1 MNSQVQQ
8 AVNKITPLRLGVA
21 AAAILFLFLTSGIL
35 LAAAKAG
42 ASLIFLAIIGLTLFA
57 LYQSIPLL
65 AQKWENKLLSLR
77 KAEARQNPIEQLQNF
92 FKQKKLRVQQFKQAV
107 TAIGAQIRSL
117 GDMLAE
123 RKRAKPGYDAS
134 KQEQSLAAMRAAHTA
149 LINKYQ
155 NAERALSDLESAI
168 EDKKFEWN
176 FAQAGQ
182 TAIASLNATSG
193 EELVDQILAD
203 EAFSS
208 VRDNFHSVFA
218 ELEMEAGKLDS
229 AKQLSFGNGMVLDM
243 SEINLM
249 EKV

>member
-1 MNSQVQQ
+1 MDTQQV
-8 AVNKITPLRLGVA
+8 VNKITPLRVGIGVGAVALLALFSGIIMAAVSASLGL
-21 AAAILFLFLTSGIL
+21 AAIF
-35 LAAAKAG
+35 
-42 ASLIFLAIIGLTLFA
+42 IIGLVFIGMFQAMPMLG
-57 LYQSIPLL
+57 
-65 AQKWENKLLSLR
+65 QKWENKLLALR

-117 GDMLAE
+117 SDMLAE
-123 RKRAKPGYDAS
+123 RKRTKPGYDAT
-134 KQEQSLAAMRAAHTA
+134 KQEQSLAAMKAAHSA

-155 NAERALSDLESAI
+155 NAERALADLESAI

-182 TAIASLNATSG
+182 SAIASLNATSG

-218 ELEMEAGKLDS
+218 ELELEAGKLDG

-243 SEINLM
+243 SEIHLM